1 MNAHVAGRNVTVVAT
16 GEDTPELRAAM
27 RKAACGE
34 AHTATIGKLLKV
46 APTGEGGPGATLA
59 LTWGPVTARGGALVQ
74 ATPVTDDAPVVDA
87 ADADEVAKL
96 TRKLAKIT
104 ARLAE
109 LGAAPAPV
117 KAAREVPEFIAR
129 ARKVTCHTCRDL
141 KVVRGVGADAGKPY
155 RTQKG
160 ADAAT
165 AAGRSVKCPSH
176 KRAARPPDRPG
187 RAPHGGAR
195 LTA

>member
-1 MNAHVAGRNVTVVAT
+1 MNAHIAGRNVTVVAT

-34 AHTATIGKLLKV
+34 AHTATIGKLLTV
-46 APTGEGGPGATLA
+46 DDAGGKLT
-59 LTWGPVTARGGALVQ
+59 LTWGPVTARGGALVK
-74 ATPVTDDAPVVDA
+74 ASPVTDDAPA
-87 ADADEVAKL
+87 APSLTADQVATMGKREL
-96 TRKLAKIT
+96 REALLAL
-104 ARLAE
+104 LA
-109 LGAAPAPV
+109 APAPAPV
-117 KAAREVPEFIAR
+117 KAPREVPDFIAR
-129 ARKVTCHTCRDL
+129 ARKATCHTCRDL

-176 KRAARPPDRPG
+176 KRASKVA
-187 RAPHGGAR
+187 
-195 LTA
+195 